1 MSLNCIVKH
10 IKERLFNEQGAGTVE
25 YVIVVLVAIVIGS
38 GLLAFGNQV
47 SGQVT
52 KTGNSISSWF
62 SKANGTGGIGGGN
75 AGGTGESGG
84 STGNTAKTWPGTPDL
99 RMVLVGGDSN
109 MDKCVVFLVGN
120 LPSDD
125 EIECSVDYS
134 LPFTATGTDS
144 ETPGTVQLKKING
157 SSAVF
162 SGQSTNFHIGMAAYL
177 ADTQKPV
184 KMVAHLSS
192 TKYGNKDVEF
202 SSGLPTLNNAASD
215 KTSFG
220 YSDSLNGIVNGNPW
234 NFA

>member
-1 MSLNCIVKH
+1 MPLNRINNY
-10 IKERLFNEQGAGTVE
+10 IKERLFTEQGAGTVE

-38 GLLAFGNQV
+38 GLLAFGNQI

-52 KTGNSISSWF
+52 KTGGSISSWF
-62 SKANGTGGIGGGN
+62 SKANGTGGGN

-84 STGNTAKTWPGTPDL
+84 STENTAKTWPGTPDL

-120 LPSDD
+120 LPYDD
-125 EIECSVDYS
+125 EIECSVDYI
-134 LPFTATGTDS
+134 LPFTASGTDS

-220 YSDSLNGIVNGNPW
+220 YSDSLSGIVTGNPW
-234 NFA
+234 NFD

>member
-1 MSLNCIVKH
+1 MSLNRISKY
-10 IKERLFNEQGAGTVE
+10 IKERLLAEQGAGTVE

-47 SGQVT
+47 SGQVS
-52 KTGNSISSWF
+52 KTGAGISSWF
-62 SKANGTGGIGGGN
+62 SKANGTGGGN

-84 STGNTAKTWPGTPDL
+84 STENTAKTWPGTPDL

-134 LPFTATGTDS
+134 LPFTATGTDG

-157 SSAVF
+157 SSSVF
-162 SGQSTNFHIGMAAYL
+162 SGRSSNFHIGMAAYL

-215 KTSFG
+215 RTNFG

-234 NFA
+234 NFD

>member
-1 MSLNCIVKH
+1 MSLNCIIKH

-47 SGQVT
+47 SWQVT
-52 KTGNSISSWF
+52 KTGGSISSWF
-62 SKANGTGGIGGGN
+62 SKANGTDG
-75 AGGTGESGG
+75 
-84 STGNTAKTWPGTPDL
+84 
-99 RMVLVGGDSN
+99 
-109 MDKCVVFLVGN
+109 
-120 LPSDD
+120 
-125 EIECSVDYS
+125 
-134 LPFTATGTDS
+134 

-157 SSAVF
+157 SSSVF
-162 SGQSTNFHIGMAAYL
+162 SGQSSNFHIGMAAYL

-215 KTSFG
+215 RTNFG
-220 YSDSLNGIVNGNPW
+220 YSDSLSGIVTGNPW
-234 NFA
+234 NFD

>member
-1 MSLNCIVKH
+1 MPLNRINNY
-10 IKERLFNEQGAGTVE
+10 IKERLFTEQGAGTVE

-38 GLLAFGNQV
+38 GLLAFGNQI

-52 KTGNSISSWF
+52 KTGDSISSWF
-62 SKANGTGGIGGGN
+62 SKANGTGGGN

-84 STGNTAKTWPGTPDL
+84 STENTAKTWPGTPDL

-109 MDKCVVFLVGN
+109 IDKCVVFLVGN

-177 ADTQKPV
+177 VDTQKPV

-220 YSDSLNGIVNGNPW
+220 YSDSLSGIVTGNPW
-234 NFA
+234 NFD

>member
-1 MSLNCIVKH
+1 MSTFNFSH
-10 IKERLFNEQGAGTVE
+10 IRKRSCRPYPESGGGTVE

-47 SGQVT
+47 SGQVA

-62 SKANGTGGIGGGN
+62 SKANGSGGTGGGN
-75 AGGTGESGG
+75 AGG
-84 STGNTAKTWPGTPDL
+84 STDNTTKTWPGTPDL

-109 MDKCVVFLVGN
+109 MDKCVVFLVGR

-125 EIECSVDYS
+125 EIECTVDYS
-134 LPFTATGTDS
+134 LPFTPTGTDG
-144 ETPGTVQLKKING
+144 ETPGTVQLKKLNG
-157 SSAVF
+157 SPSVF
-162 SGQSTNFHIGMAAYL
+162 SGQSHNFHIGQAAYL

-192 TKYGNKDVEF
+192 TKYGSKDVEF

-215 KTSFG
+215 RTTFG
-220 YSDSLNGIVNGNPW
+220 YSDSVNGIVTGNPW
-234 NFA
+234 NFD

>member
-1 MSLNCIVKH
+1 
-10 IKERLFNEQGAGTVE
+10 
-25 YVIVVLVAIVIGS
+25 
-38 GLLAFGNQV
+38 
-47 SGQVT
+47 
-52 KTGNSISSWF
+52 
-62 SKANGTGGIGGGN
+62 
-75 AGGTGESGG
+75 
-84 STGNTAKTWPGTPDL
+84 
-99 RMVLVGGDSN
+99 MVLVGGDSN

-134 LPFTATGTDS
+134 LPFTATGTDG

-162 SGQSTNFHIGMAAYL
+162 SGQSTNFHIGMAVYL

-202 SSGLPTLNNAASD
+202 SSGLPTLNNAVSN
-215 KTSFG
+215 KTNLD
-220 YSDSLNGIVNGNPW
+220 YSDSLSGIVTGNPW
-234 NFA
+234 NFD

>member
-38 GLLAFGNQV
+38 GLLAFGNQI

-52 KTGNSISSWF
+52 KTGGSISSWF
-62 SKANGTGGIGGGN
+62 SKANGTGGGN
-75 AGGTGESGG
+75 AGGTGGTGG

-215 KTSFG
+215 RTSFG
-220 YSDSLNGIVNGNPW
+220 YSDSLSGIVTGNPW
-234 NFA
+234 NFD

>member
-1 MSLNCIVKH
+1 MPLNRINNY
-10 IKERLFNEQGAGTVE
+10 IKERLFTEQGAGTVE

-38 GLLAFGNQV
+38 GLLAFGNQI

-52 KTGNSISSWF
+52 KTGGSISSWF
-62 SKANGTGGIGGGN
+62 SKANGTGGGN

-84 STGNTAKTWPGTPDL
+84 STENTAKTWPGTPDL

-177 ADTQKPV
+177 VDTQKPV

-220 YSDSLNGIVNGNPW
+220 YSDSLSGIVTGNPW
-234 NFA
+234 NFD

>member
-1 MSLNCIVKH
+1 MPLNRINNY
-10 IKERLFNEQGAGTVE
+10 IKERLFTEQGAGTVE

-38 GLLAFGNQV
+38 GLLAFGNQI

-52 KTGNSISSWF
+52 KTGGSISSWF
-62 SKANGTGGIGGGN
+62 SKANGTGGGN

-84 STGNTAKTWPGTPDL
+84 STENTAKTWPGTPDL
-99 RMVLVGGDSN
+99 RMVLVGGETN

-220 YSDSLNGIVNGNPW
+220 YSDSLSGIVTGNPW
-234 NFA
+234 NFD